1 MSRQR
6 CGLLAAWTTAWLAGH
21 ASYDD
26 VIDVV
31 TADET
36 HRVVGLPGITGAV
49 PLGWALGTLREQNE
63 TRLRL
68 VLPAPG
74 DPRGLPAP
82 GEFSAAAMTTGEA
95 VLGGRLGLVPDAGDG
110 PDSIVTW
117 TAYAVGPACPDPL
130 TVAEADHDL
139 VLELGRAARRLADLD
154 VARWH
159 PEAAELFSA
168 RRDDRPRLR
177 LPCRHDPRA
186 LGLLERAERLA
197 AVLDLAVADSPG
209 GAVTGHE
216 ARARDE
222 ALTPLATAVRR
233 ARMTAY
239 NAV

>member
-1 MSRQR
+1 M
-6 CGLLAAWTTAWLAGH
+6 AGR

-36 HRVVGLPGITGAV
+36 HRVVGLPGVSAAV
-49 PLGWALGTLREQNE
+49 PLGWALGAFREQGE

-74 DPRGLPAP
+74 DPRGLPPP
-82 GEFSAAAMTTGEA
+82 GEFSVAALSAGEA
-95 VLGGRLGLVPDAGDG
+95 VVASQLGLIPDSGMATE
-110 PDSIVTW
+110 SIVTW
-117 TAYAVGPACPDPL
+117 TAYEIGPTRPDPL

-159 PEAAELFSA
+159 PEAAELFAA

-177 LPCRHDPRA
+177 LPSGHDARA
-186 LGLLERAERLA
+186 LGLLERSERLA

-209 GAVTGHE
+209 GAITGHE
-216 ARARDE
+216 AQARDE
-222 ALTPLATAVRR
+222 ALIPLATAVRR